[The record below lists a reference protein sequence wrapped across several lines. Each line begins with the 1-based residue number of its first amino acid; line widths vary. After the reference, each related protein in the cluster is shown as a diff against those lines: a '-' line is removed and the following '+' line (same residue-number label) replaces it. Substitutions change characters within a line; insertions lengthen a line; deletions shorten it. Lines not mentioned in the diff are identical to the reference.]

1 MTEPRIL
8 ELLAFVEAERDDL
21 ARLSAE
27 AAECAALALDRGW
40 GVLERRLC
48 QLATDLACKI
58 PVLDR
63 LAPRGDDAEQT
74 QPILISREHEI
85 CDRCHGTGEVPI
97 VEVPTC

>member
-1 MTEPRIL
+1 MTEPLIL

-21 ARLSAE
+21 ARLSGE
-27 AAECAALALDRGW
+27 AAECAALALDRGY
-40 GVLERRLC
+40 GVLERRLY

-58 PVLDR
+58 PVLER

-74 QPILISREHEI
+74 QPILISSQHEI

-97 VEVPTC
+97 VEVPSC